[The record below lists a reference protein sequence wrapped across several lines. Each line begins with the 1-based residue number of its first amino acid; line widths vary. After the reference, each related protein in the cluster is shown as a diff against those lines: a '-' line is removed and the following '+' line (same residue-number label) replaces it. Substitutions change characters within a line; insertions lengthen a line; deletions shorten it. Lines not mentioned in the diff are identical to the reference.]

1 MGRPAVECLK
11 KPAGA
16 PLSQSFSAAAEAAA
30 TAVRKLS
37 SDANDARLAALR
49 RIVEHCKSFQGAD
62 LKRSIAQASVSLSI
76 YAALIASM
84 IALANAGK
92 WGFALLLS
100 PLAGGVLVKLF
111 TIQHDCGHGSYFKNR
126 SANNAL
132 GFLISLLTFTPYGF
146 WRDSHNRHH
155 AGSGDLDRRGIGA
168 VDTLTVEEYRALSKA
183 ERIMYRFYRHPIVLI
198 VIGAPVYFFILQRL
212 PFASA
217 PPFAKTYTG
226 LRVSQTWKSVALLN
240 VSLVLV
246 YGGLMAAFGAGA
258 VALAFLPAVTIAA
271 WAGTWLFFVQH
282 QYEDAYWARKPEWTY
297 AEAAIYGSSHYHLP
311 KPLRWLTGNI
321 GLHHIHH
328 LASGIPNYRL
338 PECYRSSKDLLA
350 LPKMTIL
357 DSLNCARLALWDEA
371 QRKMI
376 SFSALK
382 AAA

>member
-1 MGRPAVECLK
+1 MGGRPKNGFVAS
-11 KPAGA
+11 GA
-16 PLSQSFSAAAEAAA
+16 PLSHSLSAAADAAA

-37 SDANDARLAALR
+37 HDANDARREALR
-49 RIVEHCKSFQGAD
+49 RIVEHCKAFQGAD
-62 LKRSIAQASVSLSI
+62 LKRSVSQATVSLSI
-76 YAALIASM
+76 YFALVAAML
-84 IALANAGK
+84 ALASVGQ

-126 SANNAL
+126 RANHAL
-132 GFLISLLTFTPYGF
+132 GFLISILTFTPYGF

-168 VDTLTVEEYRALSKA
+168 VDTLTVEEYRALPKS
-183 ERIMYRFYRHPIVLI
+183 ERVMYRLYRHPLVLI

-212 PFASA
+212 PLASA

-226 LRVSQTWKSVALLN
+226 LKVSQIWKSVLLLN
-240 VSLVLV
+240 IALALV
-246 YGGLMAAFGAGA
+246 YGGLAVLLGAGV
-258 VALAFLPAVTIAA
+258 VALAVLPAVTIAA
-271 WAGTWLFFVQH
+271 WTGTWLFFVQH

-311 KPLRWLTGNI
+311 KVLRWFTGNI

-350 LPKMTIL
+350 LPKMTML
-357 DSLNCARLALWDEA
+357 ESLNCARLALWDEA

-376 SFSALK
+376 SFRALK
-382 AAA
+382 AMA